1 MSNTFKDHSS
11 SASDR
16 YAAYRPDYPAA
27 LFGWLAGLC
36 AGRDAAWDCATGS
49 GQAALG
55 LAPHFRRVVAT
66 DASAEQIRHA
76 ESHPGIDFRVA
87 PAEASG
93 LADRSVD
100 LVTVAQAAHWFDLPR
115 FYAEAARVLK
125 PGGVVALWGYG
136 RMALPGEMDAPF
148 RRFYA
153 ETVGP
158 WWPPERA
165 LIDDAYR
172 SLEFPFAELAAP
184 AFHIEIEWTLPR
196 LLDYLS
202 TWSAVK
208 RYQNANGNNPL
219 PALRAELAPL
229 WGDAERAMQLQW
241 PLFLR
246 VGRRQL
252 THAPKIHRTAR
263 PVPRPR
269 PARAGRAPYSHAALH
284 CGTPG
289 CGKPG

>member
-1 MSNTFKDHSS
+1 VNGFKDHFS

-27 LFGWLAGLC
+27 LFAWLAGLS
-36 AGRDAAWDCATGS
+36 AEHDLAWDCATGN

-66 DASAEQIRHA
+66 DASAEQVRHA
-76 ESHPGIDFRVA
+76 APHPLIDYRVA

-93 LADRSVD
+93 LVDHSVG
-100 LVTVAQAAHWFDLPR
+100 LITVAQAAHWFDLPR

-125 PGGVVALWGYG
+125 PGGAIAVWGYG
-136 RMALPGEMDAPF
+136 RMLLPSEMDALLQ
-148 RRFYA
+148 RFYA

-158 WWPPERA
+158 YWPPERA

-172 SLEFPFAELAAP
+172 SLDFPFAEIEAP
-184 AFHIEIEWTLPR
+184 AFAIEVEWTLPR
-196 LLDYLS
+196 LMDYLS

-208 RYQNANGNNPL
+208 RYQAAQGRDPL
-219 PALRAELAPL
+219 PALLAELRFL
-229 WGDAERAMQLQW
+229 WGDPETARALQW

-246 VGRRQL
+246 
-252 THAPKIHRTAR
+252 
-263 PVPRPR
+263 
-269 PARAGRAPYSHAALH
+269 AGRV
-284 CGTPG
+284 G
-289 CGKPG
+289 

>member
-1 MSNTFKDHSS
+1 MNPFKDHFS

-27 LFGWLAGLC
+27 LFAWLAGLC
-36 AGRDAAWDCATGS
+36 AERDLALDCATGN

-55 LAPHFRRVVAT
+55 LAPHFCRVVAT
-66 DASAEQIRHA
+66 DASAEQIGHA
-76 ESHPGIDFRVA
+76 VPHPAIDYRVA

-93 LADRSVD
+93 LPERSVD

-125 PGGVVALWGYG
+125 SGGAIAVWGYG
-136 RMALPGEMDAPF
+136 RMLLPGEMDALF
-148 RRFYA
+148 QRFYA

-158 WWPPERA
+158 YWPPERA

-172 SLEFPFAELAAP
+172 SLDFPFTEIQPP
-184 AFHIEIEWTLPR
+184 AFAIEVEWTLPR

-208 RYQNANGNNPL
+208 RYQAARGRDPL
-219 PALRAELAPL
+219 PALLAELRSL
-229 WGDAERAMQLQW
+229 WGDPETARALQW

-246 VGRRQL
+246 
-252 THAPKIHRTAR
+252 
-263 PVPRPR
+263 
-269 PARAGRAPYSHAALH
+269 AGRV
-284 CGTPG
+284 G
-289 CGKPG
+289 

>member
-1 MSNTFKDHSS
+1 MSGFKDHFS

-27 LFGWLAGLC
+27 LFAWLAGLC
-36 AGRDAAWDCATGS
+36 GERDLAWDCATGS

-76 ESHPGIDFRVA
+76 EPHPLIDYRVA

-93 LADRSVD
+93 LAGCSAD

-115 FYAEAARVLK
+115 FHAEAARVLK
-125 PGGVVALWGYG
+125 PGGAIALWGYG
-136 RMALPGEMDAPF
+136 RMVLPGEMDALL

-158 WWPPERA
+158 YWPTERA

-172 SLEFPFAELAAP
+172 SLDFPFAEIQPPPFA
-184 AFHIEIEWTLPR
+184 IEVEWTLPR
-196 LLDYLS
+196 LMDYLS
-202 TWSAVK
+202 TWSSVT
-208 RYQNANGNNPL
+208 RYRAAQGRDPL
-219 PALRAELAPL
+219 PALMAELAPG
-229 WGDAERAMQLQW
+229 WGDPATARKLQW

-246 VGRRQL
+246 VGRRQ
-252 THAPKIHRTAR
+252 T
-263 PVPRPR
+263 
-269 PARAGRAPYSHAALH
+269 
-284 CGTPG
+284 
-289 CGKPG
+289 

>member
-1 MSNTFKDHSS
+1 MSGFKDHFS

-16 YAAYRPDYPAA
+16 YAAYRPDYPAT
-27 LFGWLAGLC
+27 LFAWLASVSP
-36 AGRDAAWDCATGS
+36 AHATAWDCATGS

-76 ESHPGIDFRVA
+76 AAHPGVDYRVA
-87 PAEASG
+87 PAESSG

-115 FYAEAARVLK
+115 FYAEAARVLQ
-125 PGGVVALWGYG
+125 PGGVLAIWGYG
-136 RMALPGEMDAPF
+136 RLTLPGPLDPPF

-165 LIDDAYR
+165 LVDDAYR
-172 SLEFPFAELAAP
+172 GLEFPFAELVPP
-184 AFHIEIEWTLPR
+184 AFEIEVEWDLVR
-196 LLDYLS
+196 LLDYVS
-202 TWSAVK
+202 TWSAVG
-208 RYQNANGNNPL
+208 RYRAAQGSDPL
-219 PALRAELAPL
+219 PALMAELEPL
-229 WGDAERAMQLQW
+229 WGKPTDVRRLAW

-246 VGRRQL
+246 
-252 THAPKIHRTAR
+252 
-263 PVPRPR
+263 
-269 PARAGRAPYSHAALH
+269 AGRAPAA
-284 CGTPG
+284 
-289 CGKPG
+289 

>member
-1 MSNTFKDHSS
+1 MNAFKDHFSA
-11 SASDR
+11 ASDR

-27 LFGWLAGLC
+27 LFVWLAGLRPRSGTS
-36 AGRDAAWDCATGS
+36 AARDTAWDCATGS

-55 LAPHFRRVVAT
+55 LAPHFRRVIAS

-76 ESHPGIDFRVA
+76 APHPGIEYRVA

-100 LVTVAQAAHWFDLPR
+100 LVTVAQAAHWFDLPC
-115 FYAEAARVLK
+115 FYAEVARVLK
-125 PGGVVALWGYG
+125 PGGVLALWGYG
-136 RMALPGEMDAPF
+136 RMVLPGEMDAPF

-158 WWPPERA
+158 YWPPERA

-172 SLEFPFAELAAP
+172 SLDFPFAEVAAP
-184 AFHIEIEWTLPR
+184 AFAIEVEWTLPR

-208 RYQNANGNNPL
+208 RYQAEQTHDPL
-219 PALRAELAPL
+219 PALMAELLPA
-229 WGDAERAMQLQW
+229 WGDSETARQLEW

-246 VGRRQL
+246 VG
-252 THAPKIHRTAR
+252 TVH
-263 PVPRPR
+263 
-269 PARAGRAPYSHAALH
+269 
-284 CGTPG
+284 
-289 CGKPG
+289 